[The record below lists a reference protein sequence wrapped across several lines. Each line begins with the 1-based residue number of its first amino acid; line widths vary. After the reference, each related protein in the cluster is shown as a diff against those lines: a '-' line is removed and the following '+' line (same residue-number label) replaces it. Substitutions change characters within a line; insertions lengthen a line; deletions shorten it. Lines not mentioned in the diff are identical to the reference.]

1 MSVIYK
7 ILFEVQLLH
16 EYYLQDSKG
25 ISLFEQATDQ
35 QRTDFLMEKLRLG
48 QYPLLQRDWE
58 VQPLPA
64 TAVQMKNYHMRLLPT
79 ATGFKVAVEVKKE
92 LQGTTWAYTP
102 FVPIPA
108 TVAFQFAIVPR
119 NAASN
124 AFTSMRMRR
133 SLPAIYYFSNDN
145 TTNTKVF
152 PALSVPVAANDNTRS
167 YEQGELSKVGA
178 NVAEYLNKPNVA
190 ANDSSQ
196 WRAIKGNGF
205 AHEGDRLLLPFSFV
219 YNFPATA
226 TVKQGTALLE
236 SLDGSV
242 SLPYSFSSD
251 TVLSQVR
258 LDFSAPL
265 PDRSLPADGWYNLKV
280 NGDNNF
286 AAQQLVYVSRREM
299 YNASYIG
306 VADFRVDTAGGAFAM
321 LDADGTLKTKLPQN
335 GIRIPHTIY
344 ELRFRSRNSYW
355 RYSPQYG
362 QTLVF
367 SSHADTLLTAADA
380 NGARTTTDPW
390 PFSYNNR
397 LFPVTE
403 NNITNYEQL
412 LPNPRGLSLSSD
424 ADQRLYADVVVLLS
438 KIFPQ
443 GP

>member
-25 ISLFEQATDQ
+25 ISFFEQATDQ
-35 QRTDFLMEKLRLG
+35 QRTDFLMEKLRLD
-48 QYPLLQRDWE
+48 QYPLLRDWQ

-64 TAVQMKNYHMRLLPT
+64 TAVLMKNYHIRLLTT
-79 ATGFKVAVEVKKE
+79 ATGFKAAVEVKKE

-102 FVPIPA
+102 LVAIPTTA
-108 TVAFQFAIVPR
+108 AFQFAIVPR
-119 NAASN
+119 NAAAT

-145 TTNTKVF
+145 TANTKVF
-152 PALSVPVAANDNTRS
+152 PSLSLPVAANDNTRQ

-178 NVAEYLNKPNVA
+178 NVSEYLNKPNVPV
-190 ANDSSQ
+190 NDPSQ
-196 WRAIKGNGF
+196 WRTIKGSNF
-205 AHEGDRLLLPFSFV
+205 AHEGDRLLLPFSFI
-219 YNFPATA
+219 YSFPATTA
-226 TVKQGTALLE
+226 VTQGTALLE
-236 SLDGSV
+236 SVAGNV
-242 SLPYSFSSD
+242 SLQQTFSSA
-251 TVLSQVR
+251 TALSQVR

-265 PDRSLPADGWYNLKV
+265 PDNSLPADGWYNLKV
-280 NGDNNF
+280 TGDNNF
-286 AAQQLVYVSRREM
+286 AAQQLVYVSRKEM
-299 YNASYIG
+299 YNAAFIG
-306 VADFRVDTAGGAFAM
+306 VVDLHVDTAGGAFAM

-335 GIRIPHTIY
+335 GIKIPHTIY
-344 ELRFRSRNSYW
+344 ELRFRSRNAYW
-355 RYSPQYG
+355 RYAPQYG

-367 SSHADTLLTAADA
+367 SSHADTLLSVADA
-380 NGARTTTDPW
+380 SGARTTTDPW

-424 ADQRLYADVVVLLS
+424 ADLRLYADVVVLLS